1 MASIEQ
7 RPIMEI
13 GWPAQIEDPRAALA
27 FLRANAAEYHLDP
40 QRFGA
45 CQRPALAHG
54 GYRRAD
60 SPAASS

>member
-27 FLRANAAEYHLDP
+27 FLRANAEEYHLDP
-40 QRFGA
+40 KRFGA
-45 CQRPALAHG
+45 MRRPLP
-54 GYRRAD
+54 RPTER
-60 SPAASS
+60 

>member
-13 GWPAQIEDPRAALA
+13 GWPAQIEDPRDALA
-27 FLRANAAEYHLDP
+27 FLRANAEEYHLDP

-45 CQRPALAHG
+45 CQRPLPWPG
-54 GYRRAD
+54 GYM
-60 SPAASS
+60 